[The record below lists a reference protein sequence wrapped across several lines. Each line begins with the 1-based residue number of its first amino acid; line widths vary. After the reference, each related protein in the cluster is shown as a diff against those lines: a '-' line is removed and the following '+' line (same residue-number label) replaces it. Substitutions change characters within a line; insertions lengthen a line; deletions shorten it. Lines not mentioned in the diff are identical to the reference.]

1 MIQEVCEIGDI
12 SGRDTPV
19 PIPNTAVKPARA
31 DGTNTQLGVGRVG
44 RRRSHQPLE
53 SPREEQSRSPSRDLV
68 LDTGVRGPSG
78 RGADLGLDRASVVER
93 LFEIP
98 GLLPGCR
105 RPEPQF
111 LGQQFRRLHR
121 GTAQRRRRVPMQ

>member
-1 MIQEVCEIGDI
+1 MEIGVMASLCVVQPYSRRLRKEPKIQEVCEIGDI

-31 DGTNTQLGVGRVG
+31 DGTNAQLGVGRVG

-53 SPREEQSRSPSRDLV
+53 SSREEKSRSPSRDLV
-68 LDTGVRGPSG
+68 LDPDVGGPSG

-98 GLLPGCR
+98 GLLPGR
-105 RPEPQF
+105 R
-111 LGQQFRRLHR
+111 
-121 GTAQRRRRVPMQ
+121 

>member
-1 MIQEVCEIGDI
+1 MIQEVREIGDI

-31 DGTNTQLGVGRVG
+31 NGTNAQLGVGRVG

-53 SPREEQSRSPSRDLV
+53 SSRENQARHSSRDHAF
-68 LDTGVRGPSG
+68 DAVRGLSG
-78 RGADLGLDRASVVER
+78 RGAAIGHDRASVVER

-105 RPEPQF
+105 RSESQ
-111 LGQQFRRLHR
+111 LLDRRL
-121 GTAQRRRRVPMQ
+121 